1 LVTSG
6 QLDSIQQAVINYR
19 NKHNIIDGE
28 AQTAQG
34 FNNLSE
40 FDKTII
46 EQRTELT
53 KAEIVESYLN
63 DKKMSLVKYPLLYG

>member
-1 LVTSG
+1 LAFINSRLLVTSG

-63 DKKMSLVKYPLLYG
+63 DKK